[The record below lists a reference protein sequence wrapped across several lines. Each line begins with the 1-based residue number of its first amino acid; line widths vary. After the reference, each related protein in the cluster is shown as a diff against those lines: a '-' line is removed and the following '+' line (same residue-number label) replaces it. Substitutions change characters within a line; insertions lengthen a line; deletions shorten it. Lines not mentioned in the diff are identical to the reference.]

1 MEAHGHVTAADVE
14 LPDASDDGP
23 PEADVI
29 DQEQATRGHGS
40 ESFFIL
46 GEGLVSTAPRRARG
60 RVGAAGVGDRRGGA
74 GAAVPLHAQRPE
86 GRTHLAAPRAG
97 RSPRR

>member
-14 LPDASDDGP
+14 LPDASDDGA
-23 PEADVI
+23 PEPDVI

-46 GEGLVSTAPRRARG
+46 GEGLVSTARGGREDASAQPAAAGRGGRPGATVPVHAAAARRA
-60 RVGAAGVGDRRGGA
+60 AAS
-74 GAAVPLHAQRPE
+74 RP
-86 GRTHLAAPRAG
+86 PRAG
-97 RSPRR
+97 RSRRR